1 MKKLLAAA
9 VAALFALSLAG
20 CGTPAA
26 SASTAETAGQPVELV
41 VFAAASLTETLT
53 EIADTYEAAHP
64 GVTLT
69 FNFDSSG
76 TLKTQVEEGAACDV
90 FLSAAEKQLDQLE
103 DLGLVDTAT
112 RLDLLENRVTLCVP
126 EGNPASIQG
135 FDDLAA
141 RLAAGDVLLAMGNS
155 DVPVGQY
162 TQKIFAHYG
171 LDEGALA
178 SARVLTYGTNVKEV
192 TAQVAEGS
200 VDCGIVYATDAYSA
214 GLTVVDTATRL
225 DLLENR
231 VTLCVPEGNPA
242 SIQGFDDLAAR
253 LAAGDVLLA
262 MGNSDVPVGQYTQKI
277 FAHYGLDEGALASAR
292 VLTYG
297 TNVKE
302 VTAQVAEGS
311 VDCGIVY
318 ATDAYSAGLTV
329 VDTATAELCGQVLYP
344 GAVLSGSAHPAEA
357 AAFLDYL
364 STPEAMKIFASVGFS
379 AP

>member
-103 DLGLVDTAT
+103 ELGLVNAAT

-135 FDDLAA
+135 FDDLAG

-178 SARVLTYGTNVKEV
+178 LAGVLTYGTNVKEV
-192 TAQVAEGS
+192 TAQVA
-200 VDCGIVYATDAYSA
+200 
-214 GLTVVDTATRL
+214 
-225 DLLENR
+225 
-231 VTLCVPEGNPA
+231 
-242 SIQGFDDLAAR
+242 Q
-253 LAAGDVLLA
+253 
-262 MGNSDVPVGQYTQKI
+262 
-277 FAHYGLDEGALASAR
+277 
-292 VLTYG
+292 
-297 TNVKE
+297 
-302 VTAQVAEGS
+302 GS

>member
-103 DLGLVDTAT
+103 ELGLVDTAT

-135 FDDLAA
+135 FDDLAG

-178 SARVLTYGTNVKEV
+178 SAGVLTYGTNVKEV
-192 TAQVAEGS
+192 TAQVA
-200 VDCGIVYATDAYSA
+200 
-214 GLTVVDTATRL
+214 
-225 DLLENR
+225 
-231 VTLCVPEGNPA
+231 
-242 SIQGFDDLAAR
+242 Q
-253 LAAGDVLLA
+253 
-262 MGNSDVPVGQYTQKI
+262 
-277 FAHYGLDEGALASAR
+277 
-292 VLTYG
+292 
-297 TNVKE
+297 
-302 VTAQVAEGS
+302 GS

-329 VDTATAELCGQVLYP
+329 VDTATADLCGQVLYP

>member
-53 EIADTYEAAHP
+53 QIADTYEAAHP

-103 DLGLVDTAT
+103 DLGLVNAAT
-112 RLDLLENRVTLCVP
+112 RRDLLENRVTLCVP
-126 EGNPASIQG
+126 EGNPAAIQG
-135 FDDLAA
+135 FDDLAG

-178 SARVLTYGTNVKEV
+178 SAGVLTYGTNVKEV
-192 TAQVAEGS
+192 TAQVA
-200 VDCGIVYATDAYSA
+200 
-214 GLTVVDTATRL
+214 
-225 DLLENR
+225 
-231 VTLCVPEGNPA
+231 
-242 SIQGFDDLAAR
+242 Q
-253 LAAGDVLLA
+253 
-262 MGNSDVPVGQYTQKI
+262 
-277 FAHYGLDEGALASAR
+277 
-292 VLTYG
+292 
-297 TNVKE
+297 
-302 VTAQVAEGS
+302 GS

>member
-103 DLGLVDTAT
+103 ELGLVDTAT

-135 FDDLAA
+135 FDDLAG

-178 SARVLTYGTNVKEV
+178 SAG
-192 TAQVAEGS
+192 
-200 VDCGIVYATDAYSA
+200 
-214 GLTVVDTATRL
+214 
-225 DLLENR
+225 
-231 VTLCVPEGNPA
+231 
-242 SIQGFDDLAAR
+242 
-253 LAAGDVLLA
+253 
-262 MGNSDVPVGQYTQKI
+262 
-277 FAHYGLDEGALASAR
+277 

>member
-135 FDDLAA
+135 FDDLAG

-162 TQKIFAHYG
+162 TQKIFAYYG
-171 LDEGALA
+171 LDEAALNDA
-178 SARVLTYGTNVKEV
+178 GVLTYGTNVKEV
-192 TAQVAEGS
+192 TSQVAEAA
-200 VDCGIVYATDAYSA
+200 VDCGIIYATDAFSD
-214 GLTVVDTATRL
+214 GLTVVAEAT
-225 DLLENR
+225 
-231 VTLCVPEGNPA
+231 PE
-242 SIQGFDDLAAR
+242 
-253 LAAGDVLLA
+253 
-262 MGNSDVPVGQYTQKI
+262 M
-277 FAHYGLDEGALASAR
+277 
-292 VLTYG
+292 
-297 TNVKE
+297 
-302 VTAQVAEGS
+302 
-311 VDCGIVY
+311 
-318 ATDAYSAGLTV
+318 
-329 VDTATAELCGQVLYP
+329 CGQVIYP
-344 GAVLSGSAHPAEA
+344 AAVLNITKNEEAAKAFLAYLQTDEA
-357 AAFLDYL
+357 AAVF
-364 STPEAMKIFASVGFS
+364 ESVGFT
-379 AP
+379 PLY

>member
-9 VAALFALSLAG
+9 LAALFALSLAG

-76 TLKTQVEEGAACDV
+76 TLKTQAEEGAACDV

-103 DLGLVDTAT
+103 ELGLVNAAT
-112 RLDLLENRVTLCVP
+112 RRDFLENRVTLCVP
-126 EGNPASIQG
+126 EGNPAAIQG

-178 SARVLTYGTNVKEV
+178 SAG
-192 TAQVAEGS
+192 
-200 VDCGIVYATDAYSA
+200 
-214 GLTVVDTATRL
+214 
-225 DLLENR
+225 
-231 VTLCVPEGNPA
+231 
-242 SIQGFDDLAAR
+242 
-253 LAAGDVLLA
+253 
-262 MGNSDVPVGQYTQKI
+262 
-277 FAHYGLDEGALASAR
+277 

>member
-9 VAALFALSLAG
+9 LAALFALSLAG

-103 DLGLVDTAT
+103 ELGLVDTAT

-126 EGNPASIQG
+126 EGNPASLQG
-135 FDDLAA
+135 FDDLAG
-141 RLAAGDVLLAMGNS
+141 RLAAGDILLAMGNS

-178 SARVLTYGTNVKEV
+178 SAGVLTYGTNVKEV
-192 TAQVAEGS
+192 TAQVA
-200 VDCGIVYATDAYSA
+200 
-214 GLTVVDTATRL
+214 
-225 DLLENR
+225 
-231 VTLCVPEGNPA
+231 
-242 SIQGFDDLAAR
+242 Q
-253 LAAGDVLLA
+253 
-262 MGNSDVPVGQYTQKI
+262 
-277 FAHYGLDEGALASAR
+277 
-292 VLTYG
+292 
-297 TNVKE
+297 
-302 VTAQVAEGS
+302 GS

-329 VDTATAELCGQVLYP
+329 VDTATAELCGQVLYS

>member
-9 VAALFALSLAG
+9 VAALFALPLAG

-64 GVTLT
+64 GVTPT

-103 DLGLVDTAT
+103 ELGLVDTAT

-135 FDDLAA
+135 FDDLAG

-178 SARVLTYGTNVKEV
+178 SAGVLTYGTNVKEV
-192 TAQVAEGS
+192 TAQVA
-200 VDCGIVYATDAYSA
+200 
-214 GLTVVDTATRL
+214 
-225 DLLENR
+225 
-231 VTLCVPEGNPA
+231 
-242 SIQGFDDLAAR
+242 Q
-253 LAAGDVLLA
+253 
-262 MGNSDVPVGQYTQKI
+262 
-277 FAHYGLDEGALASAR
+277 
-292 VLTYG
+292 
-297 TNVKE
+297 
-302 VTAQVAEGS
+302 GS

>member
-9 VAALFALSLAG
+9 VAALFALPLAG

-64 GVTLT
+64 GVTPT

-103 DLGLVDTAT
+103 ELGLVDTAT

-135 FDDLAA
+135 FDDLAG

-178 SARVLTYGTNVKEV
+178 SAGVLTYGTNVKEV
-192 TAQVAEGS
+192 TAQVA
-200 VDCGIVYATDAYSA
+200 
-214 GLTVVDTATRL
+214 
-225 DLLENR
+225 
-231 VTLCVPEGNPA
+231 
-242 SIQGFDDLAAR
+242 Q
-253 LAAGDVLLA
+253 
-262 MGNSDVPVGQYTQKI
+262 
-277 FAHYGLDEGALASAR
+277 
-292 VLTYG
+292 
-297 TNVKE
+297 
-302 VTAQVAEGS
+302 GS

-329 VDTATAELCGQVLYP
+329 VDTATADLCGQVLYP

>member
-103 DLGLVDTAT
+103 ELGLVGTAT
-112 RLDLLENRVTLCVP
+112 RRDLLENRVTLCVP

-171 LDEGALA
+171 LDEGALP
-178 SARVLTYGTNVKEV
+178 SAGVLTYGTNVKEV
-192 TAQVAEGS
+192 TAQVA
-200 VDCGIVYATDAYSA
+200 
-214 GLTVVDTATRL
+214 
-225 DLLENR
+225 
-231 VTLCVPEGNPA
+231 
-242 SIQGFDDLAAR
+242 Q
-253 LAAGDVLLA
+253 
-262 MGNSDVPVGQYTQKI
+262 
-277 FAHYGLDEGALASAR
+277 
-292 VLTYG
+292 
-297 TNVKE
+297 
-302 VTAQVAEGS
+302 GS

>member
-103 DLGLVDTAT
+103 ELGLVDTAT

-135 FDDLAA
+135 FDDLAG

-178 SARVLTYGTNVKEV
+178 SAGVLTYGTNVKEV
-192 TAQVAEGS
+192 TAQVA
-200 VDCGIVYATDAYSA
+200 
-214 GLTVVDTATRL
+214 
-225 DLLENR
+225 
-231 VTLCVPEGNPA
+231 
-242 SIQGFDDLAAR
+242 Q
-253 LAAGDVLLA
+253 
-262 MGNSDVPVGQYTQKI
+262 
-277 FAHYGLDEGALASAR
+277 
-292 VLTYG
+292 
-297 TNVKE
+297 
-302 VTAQVAEGS
+302 GS

-344 GAVLSGSAHPAEA
+344 GAVLAGSAHPDEA

>member
-1 MKKLLAAA
+1 MKKLL
-9 VAALFALSLAG
+9 AALFALSLAG

-103 DLGLVDTAT
+103 ELGLVNAAT
-112 RLDLLENRVTLCVP
+112 RRDLLENRVTLCVP

-162 TQKIFAHYG
+162 TQKIFAHCG
-171 LDEGALA
+171 LAEGALA
-178 SARVLTYGTNVKEV
+178 SAG
-192 TAQVAEGS
+192 
-200 VDCGIVYATDAYSA
+200 
-214 GLTVVDTATRL
+214 
-225 DLLENR
+225 
-231 VTLCVPEGNPA
+231 
-242 SIQGFDDLAAR
+242 
-253 LAAGDVLLA
+253 
-262 MGNSDVPVGQYTQKI
+262 
-277 FAHYGLDEGALASAR
+277 

-344 GAVLSGSAHPAEA
+344 GAVLAGSAHPAEA

>member
-112 RLDLLENRVTLCVP
+112 RRDLLENRVTLCVP

-135 FDDLAA
+135 FDDLAG

-178 SARVLTYGTNVKEV
+178 SAGVLTYGTNVKEV
-192 TAQVAEGS
+192 TAQVA
-200 VDCGIVYATDAYSA
+200 
-214 GLTVVDTATRL
+214 
-225 DLLENR
+225 
-231 VTLCVPEGNPA
+231 
-242 SIQGFDDLAAR
+242 Q
-253 LAAGDVLLA
+253 
-262 MGNSDVPVGQYTQKI
+262 
-277 FAHYGLDEGALASAR
+277 
-292 VLTYG
+292 
-297 TNVKE
+297 
-302 VTAQVAEGS
+302 GS

-344 GAVLSGSAHPAEA
+344 GAVLSGSAHPDEA
-357 AAFLDYL
+357 ATFLDYL

>member
-1 MKKLLAAA
+1 MKRLLAAA

-103 DLGLVDTAT
+103 ELGLVDTAT
-112 RLDLLENRVTLCVP
+112 RLGLLENRVTLCVP

-135 FDDLAA
+135 FDDLAG

-178 SARVLTYGTNVKEV
+178 SAGVLTYGTNVKEV
-192 TAQVAEGS
+192 TAQVA
-200 VDCGIVYATDAYSA
+200 
-214 GLTVVDTATRL
+214 
-225 DLLENR
+225 
-231 VTLCVPEGNPA
+231 
-242 SIQGFDDLAAR
+242 Q
-253 LAAGDVLLA
+253 
-262 MGNSDVPVGQYTQKI
+262 
-277 FAHYGLDEGALASAR
+277 
-292 VLTYG
+292 
-297 TNVKE
+297 
-302 VTAQVAEGS
+302 GS

-344 GAVLSGSAHPAEA
+344 GAVLSGSAHPDEA

>member
-9 VAALFALSLAG
+9 LAALFALSLAG

-103 DLGLVDTAT
+103 ELGLVNAAT
-112 RLDLLENRVTLCVP
+112 RRDLLENRVTLCVP
-126 EGNPASIQG
+126 EGNPAAIQG
-135 FDDLAA
+135 FDDLAG

-178 SARVLTYGTNVKEV
+178 SAGVLTYGTNVKEV
-192 TAQVAEGS
+192 TAQVA
-200 VDCGIVYATDAYSA
+200 
-214 GLTVVDTATRL
+214 
-225 DLLENR
+225 
-231 VTLCVPEGNPA
+231 
-242 SIQGFDDLAAR
+242 Q
-253 LAAGDVLLA
+253 
-262 MGNSDVPVGQYTQKI
+262 
-277 FAHYGLDEGALASAR
+277 
-292 VLTYG
+292 
-297 TNVKE
+297 
-302 VTAQVAEGS
+302 GS

>member
-9 VAALFALSLAG
+9 LAALFALSLAG

-103 DLGLVDTAT
+103 ELGLVDTAT

-135 FDDLAA
+135 FDDLAG

-178 SARVLTYGTNVKEV
+178 SAGVLTYGTNVKEV
-192 TAQVAEGS
+192 TAQVA
-200 VDCGIVYATDAYSA
+200 
-214 GLTVVDTATRL
+214 
-225 DLLENR
+225 
-231 VTLCVPEGNPA
+231 
-242 SIQGFDDLAAR
+242 Q
-253 LAAGDVLLA
+253 
-262 MGNSDVPVGQYTQKI
+262 
-277 FAHYGLDEGALASAR
+277 
-292 VLTYG
+292 
-297 TNVKE
+297 
-302 VTAQVAEGS
+302 GS

>member
-103 DLGLVDTAT
+103 ELGLVNAAT
-112 RLDLLENRVTLCVP
+112 RRDLLENRVTLCVP
-126 EGNPASIQG
+126 EGNPAAIQG

-141 RLAAGDVLLAMGNS
+141 RLAAGDILLAMGNS

-178 SARVLTYGTNVKEV
+178 SAGVLTYGTNVKEV
-192 TAQVAEGS
+192 TAQVA
-200 VDCGIVYATDAYSA
+200 
-214 GLTVVDTATRL
+214 
-225 DLLENR
+225 
-231 VTLCVPEGNPA
+231 
-242 SIQGFDDLAAR
+242 Q
-253 LAAGDVLLA
+253 
-262 MGNSDVPVGQYTQKI
+262 
-277 FAHYGLDEGALASAR
+277 
-292 VLTYG
+292 
-297 TNVKE
+297 
-302 VTAQVAEGS
+302 GS

-344 GAVLSGSAHPAEA
+344 GAVLAGSAHPAEA

>member
-9 VAALFALSLAG
+9 VAALFALPLAG

-26 SASTAETAGQPVELV
+26 SAATAETAGQPVELV

-135 FDDLAA
+135 FDDLAG

-178 SARVLTYGTNVKEV
+178 SAGVLTYGTNVKEV
-192 TAQVAEGS
+192 TAQVA
-200 VDCGIVYATDAYSA
+200 
-214 GLTVVDTATRL
+214 
-225 DLLENR
+225 
-231 VTLCVPEGNPA
+231 
-242 SIQGFDDLAAR
+242 Q
-253 LAAGDVLLA
+253 
-262 MGNSDVPVGQYTQKI
+262 
-277 FAHYGLDEGALASAR
+277 
-292 VLTYG
+292 
-297 TNVKE
+297 
-302 VTAQVAEGS
+302 GS

-344 GAVLSGSAHPAEA
+344 GAVLAGSAHPAEA

-364 STPEAMKIFASVGFS
+364 STPEAMKIFASLGFS

>member
-9 VAALFALSLAG
+9 LAALFALSLAG

-103 DLGLVDTAT
+103 ELGLVDTAT

-135 FDDLAA
+135 FDDLAG

-178 SARVLTYGTNVKEV
+178 SAGVLTYGTNVKEV
-192 TAQVAEGS
+192 TAQVA
-200 VDCGIVYATDAYSA
+200 
-214 GLTVVDTATRL
+214 
-225 DLLENR
+225 
-231 VTLCVPEGNPA
+231 
-242 SIQGFDDLAAR
+242 Q
-253 LAAGDVLLA
+253 
-262 MGNSDVPVGQYTQKI
+262 
-277 FAHYGLDEGALASAR
+277 
-292 VLTYG
+292 
-297 TNVKE
+297 
-302 VTAQVAEGS
+302 GS

-329 VDTATAELCGQVLYP
+329 VDTATADLCGQVLYP